1 MNRIGRRTIL
11 AMLLIV
17 ALVICGVFRVVWLM
31 DVKIQNGLLPL
42 PRENVV
48 VEHPGRTSWHVFI
61 GHRSADA

>member
-1 MNRIGRRTIL
+1 VNRIGRRTIL

-48 VEHPGRTSWHVFI
+48 VEHPGRTPWHVFI
-61 GHRSADA
+61 GRRSADA